1 MTKRIRNIL
10 ILVFGLPMIGI
21 GIFATM
27 VILNVYNRIELDRTV
42 ATQKSIEEIQK
53 AVEIYKLMH
62 NGRGPDSIEVLA
74 KEGSDERPPLLRSG
88 ALVDSWRTPYR
99 FEKNGKAWTITS
111 AGPDRKFG
119 TKDDVTNMREP

>member
-53 AVEIYKLMH
+53 AVEIYKMMH
-62 NGRGPDSIEVLA
+62 NGRGPDSIEFLA
-74 KEGSDERPPLLRSG
+74 REGSDDRPPLLRSG
-88 ALVDSWRTPYR
+88 ALVDPWRTPFR
-99 FEKNGKAWTITS
+99 FEKNGRLWAITS
-111 AGPDRKFG
+111 AGPDRKFN
-119 TKDDVTNMREP
+119 TNDDMTNE